1 MLSTAYENFRNAGR
15 EHLEEEIQR
24 LTGQHLDIKRTSEKS
39 QSEEMQKMIKKEQ
52 KKQKIQE
59 NRLRMAQMFTGRT
72 GTCQGPRETRMRAK
86 LTAKLAQRARLNF
99 ELLEKESIAH
109 SKSKIEKEALRA
121 KLEED
126 ARQAQEAMEI
136 TRAQREKLEERLK
149 MFQEKLAKE
158 QAALECAER
167 VQKAEKERMKREQEE
182 IAAIEIRKA
191 EIYSRLAT
199 YEILRFAE
207 LRRLRDRYLEN
218 EKKLEILS
226 QQEKLEE
233 VKEEEITVEVS
244 GTVSSSEE
252 SDDFEVSDDP
262 FEDEMMTEENGE
274 EEEEEEEEKEE
285 MRLVEMTNP
294 EKLQKIFKRET
305 CAERALKE
313 RVLRRLK
320 LKLDKRRMARQN
332 ELLEVSDLKN
342 PRIEEPED
350 FGRADEEDRMRRM
363 QYLRGG
369 YRRDF

>member
-24 LTGQHLDIKRTSEKS
+24 LTGQNLDLKRRPEKS
-39 QSEEMQKMIKKEQ
+39 STDEMQKMIKKEQ

-72 GTCQGPRETRMRAK
+72 GACQGPRETRMRAK

-126 ARQAQEAMEI
+126 ACRAQEAMEI
-136 TRAQREKLEERLK
+136 TRAQRERLEERLK

-158 QAALECAER
+158 QAALESAER

-191 EIYSRLAT
+191 EIYARLAT

-207 LRRLRDRYLEN
+207 LRRLRDRFLEH
-218 EKKLEILS
+218 EKELEVLRL
-226 QQEKLEE
+226 QEKIEE
-233 VKEEEITVEVS
+233 VKEEEITVEIS
-244 GTVSSSEE
+244 ETVSSEEDSE
-252 SDDFEVSDDP
+252 DFEVSDDP
-262 FEDEMMTEENGE
+262 FEDMTEEDE
-274 EEEEEEEEKEE
+274 EEDEDEEEKEE
-285 MRLVEMTNP
+285 VIPMEMTNQ
-294 EKLQKIFKRET
+294 EKLQEIFKSDT
-305 CAERALKE
+305 SAERALKE

-342 PRIEEPED
+342 PRIEEPEEY
-350 FGRADEEDRMRRM
+350 GRADEEDRMRRM

>member
-182 IAAIEIRKA
+182 I
-191 EIYSRLAT
+191 LAT